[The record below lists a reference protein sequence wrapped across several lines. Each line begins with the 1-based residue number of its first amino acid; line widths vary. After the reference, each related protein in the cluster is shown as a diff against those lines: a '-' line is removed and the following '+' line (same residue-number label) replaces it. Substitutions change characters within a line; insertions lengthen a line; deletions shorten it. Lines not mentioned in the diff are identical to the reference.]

1 MAGATVG
8 EESVVAILVV
18 LILLALAFGIGAVIK
33 GILWIV
39 LIAAVLLIIAAYT
52 GVRTLRGRR

>member
-1 MAGATVG
+1 LAGATVG